1 MAEEQQE
8 KLSDKDMDAWL
19 DMVDQ
24 SRIEAMVILHN
35 ISKGFVQEKEM
46 QRLNVLIPICFDAI
60 ALLGPKRWQQ
70 LLDLHSQKQ

>member
-1 MAEEQQE
+1 MEQQQE

-24 SRIEAMVILHN
+24 SRIEAMVILDN
-35 ISKGFVQEKEM
+35 ISKGFTQAKEVD
-46 QRLNVLIPICFDAI
+46 RLKVLVPICFDAI

-70 LLDLHSQKQ
+70 LLDLHTQKQ